1 MKLSIAIV
9 YNLPLFFLSCKI
21 YLFDSVFDASNISL
35 LIIQLKKIM
44 NIIYHCTFCVCV
56 FLKKTALIYLYSSDS
71 VHTMH
76 TDPSY
81 VRVYITI

>member
-35 LIIQLKKIM
+35 LIIQLKK
-44 NIIYHCTFCVCV
+44 
-56 FLKKTALIYLYSSDS
+56 S
-71 VHTMH
+71 
-76 TDPSY
+76 
-81 VRVYITI
+81 